1 MKRKWMLLACLTT
14 LTASGAL
21 AGCSGG
27 GDNKEA
33 AAGSSPAGTQQAQ
46 QNEAL
51 SPATLK
57 IYIPGDRP
65 KDMDAVIAEAEKRME
80 GTLNVKLNITFIPWS
95 DLDNKTSLALA
106 SGEAVDLIFDAPW
119 LHMNKMVASDTYED
133 LEPLLQQYGQ
143 TILKTRPQEMWD
155 ANKFNGHIYGIPLGV
170 SQYQIKG
177 FYIRKDL
184 REKYGMQP
192 LKTFDDLSQY
202 LYKVKENEQGMSPLT
217 TLVSTDRITN
227 AYPFY
232 FDSAYD
238 IKQEIPE
245 MYPFFYK
252 KNNDGKIYTLFEKKD
267 EGIWSGIQGMRK
279 WYQDGI
285 VNKDNLAVQNER
297 DLFTA
302 GKTAAITSADVGI
315 PSSIQDAVGKL
326 GGSAEWVTFMD
337 PSQKYQTDFKQWNF
351 ISVPKSSKNKE
362 RAIMFLNW
370 ANEKENYDLLSY
382 GLEGKN
388 WQAVGEDGFKALN
401 GDYPNF
407 GFDWIWNPT
416 YERYDASLSP
426 DELKW
431 WNWAK
436 DAANFTKSKDSGFTF
451 NPEPVLQQ
459 MARLKANSYVYPI
472 LLGTLDPDKSFA
484 DFEAKYGADLKKI
497 QAEYQKQLDAY
508 LAAQK

>member
-1 MKRKWMLLACLTT
+1 MKRKWMALACLIA
-14 LTASGAL
+14 LTAAGAL
-21 AGCSGG
+21 AGCS
-27 GDNKEA
+27 NNAKEA
-33 AAGSSPAGTQQAQ
+33 GEGSPAGNKEVKQDKT
-46 QNEAL
+46 L
-51 SPATLK
+51 SPVTLK

-65 KDMDAVIAEAEKRME
+65 KDMDAVIAEAEKRMA

-95 DLDNKTSLALA
+95 DLDNKTSVALA
-106 SGEAVDLIFDAPW
+106 SGEYIDLIFDAPW
-119 LHMNKMVASDTYED
+119 LHINKMVASDTYEN

-155 ANKFNGHIYGIPLGV
+155 ANKFNGNIYGIPLGI

-192 LKTFDDLSQY
+192 LKTFDDLSKY
-202 LYKVKENEQGMSPLT
+202 LYTVKEKEPGMSPLT

-232 FDSAYD
+232 FKSSYD

-252 KNNDGKIYTLFEKKD
+252 KNNDGKIYSLFGNKD
-267 EGIWSGIQGMRK
+267 PDIWSGIQGMRK

-285 VNKDNLAVQNER
+285 INKDNLAVKNER

-315 PSSIQDAVGKL
+315 PSSVQDAVKKL

-337 PSQKYQTDFKQWNF
+337 PAQKYQTDFKQWNF

-362 RAIMFLNW
+362 RAVMFLNW
-370 ANEKENYDLLSY
+370 ANEKANYDLLSY
-382 GLEGKN
+382 GIEGKN
-388 WQAVGEDGFKALN
+388 WQAMGDDGYKALN
-401 GDYPNF
+401 GDYLNF
-407 GFDWIWNPT
+407 GYDWIWNPT
-416 YERYDASLSP
+416 NERYDASLSP
-426 DELKW
+426 EELKW
-431 WNWAK
+431 WKWAK
-436 DAANFTKSKDSGFTF
+436 DADKFTKSKDSGFTF
-451 NPEPVLQQ
+451 NPEPVLQE
-459 MARLKANSYVYPI
+459 MAKLKANSFVYPI
-472 LLGTLDPDKSFA
+472 LLGMLDPDKGFA
-484 DFEAKYGADLKKI
+484 DFEAKYGADMKKI
-497 QAEYQKQLDAY
+497 QMEYQKQLDAY
-508 LAAQK
+508 LAKQK